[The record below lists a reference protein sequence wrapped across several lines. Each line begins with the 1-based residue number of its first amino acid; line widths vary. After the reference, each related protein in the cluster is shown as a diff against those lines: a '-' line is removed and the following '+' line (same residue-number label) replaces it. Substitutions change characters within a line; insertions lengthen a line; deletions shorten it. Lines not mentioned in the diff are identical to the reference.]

1 MEIITQTD
9 ERKIGTL
16 TLVVY
21 ILQAVSLFVG
31 VTALVGVIINY
42 LKRSEAAGTVYAS
55 HFSWQIRT
63 FWWAVAG
70 SVVGGVLMVIGV
82 GFLIWASVYVWY
94 IYRIVR
100 GYLNYNDGKPMPV

>member
-63 FWWAVAG
+63 FWWTVAG

-82 GFLIWASVYVWY
+82 GFLIWAAVYVWY

>member
-63 FWWAVAG
+63 FWWTVAG
-70 SVVGGVLMVIGV
+70 SVVGGVLMIIGV
-82 GFLIWASVYVWY
+82 GFLIWAAVYVWY

>member
-70 SVVGGVLMVIGV
+70 SVVGGVLMIIGV
-82 GFLIWASVYVWY
+82 GFLIWAAVYVWY

>member
-82 GFLIWASVYVWY
+82 GFLIWAAVYVWY

>member
-1 MEIITQTD
+1 MEIITPTD

-82 GFLIWASVYVWY
+82 GFLIWAAVYVWY